1 MNRTRIVLMA
11 TGGVIALAVL
21 AAAYFTW
28 DAFSSRKAAFEGS
41 DESEGLES
49 LVGRVSSLM
58 GKKPYPSKANKNM
71 LDANRRAV
79 EEWRLE
85 ARKQAA
91 AGDWCPDASSTPAQF
106 KESVVREARRL
117 AAYPGSAEGK
127 IMKSDFAFGPFKDY
141 LADKMPSKEQMPQL
155 QRQWYD
161 IAALCDLLATN
172 GVTQIV
178 DLQTVARAV
187 VEPKPDRKSAGKKRP
202 RKNAKPESAVRQ
214 PSVETYRVVFE
225 SEPAAF
231 VAILRQLSFQERFTS
246 VDGFTFAH
254 VRDAISESLGSAGDK
269 KDAAAAKPQRRR
281 AGGRRRAAAAEP
293 EAEAKPEEEKKSVL
307 VFNPETDAAV
317 RVELTV
323 SVYDFRTLED
333 DREEESK

>member
-1 MNRTRIVLMA
+1 MNKTRIVLMA

-28 DAFSSRKAAFEGS
+28 DAFSSRKAAFEGN

-49 LVGRVSSLM
+49 IVGRVSSLM

-79 EEWRLE
+79 EEWRRE
-85 ARKQAA
+85 AWKQAA
-91 AGDWCPDASSTPAQF
+91 VGDWCPDASSTPAQF

-117 AAYPGSAEGK
+117 AAYPGSADGK

-141 LADKMPSKEQMPQL
+141 LADKMPSKEQMPRL

-178 DLQTVARAV
+178 DLQTVVRADA
-187 VEPKPDRKSAGKKRP
+187 EPKPDKKSANKKRP
-202 RKNAKPESAVRQ
+202 RKTAKPEAAARQ

-225 SEPAAF
+225 SAPAAF

-269 KDAAAAKPQRRR
+269 KDAAAKPQRRR

-293 EAEAKPEEEKKSVL
+293 EEKPEEEKKSGL
-307 VFNPETDAAV
+307 VFNPETDATV

-333 DREEESK
+333 DKEEESK